1 MEQTL
6 PVDHNKARAP
16 LALLGALL
24 MTLLVFLAIPI
35 TQHLGNQRNDLIEFR
50 EAMTSTPPAPLILP
64 PPPEKVEQSEPEPT
78 PEFKQQL
85 QDFSLSQL
93 ELSLNPSISGALR
106 VGVTSAGFATEVD
119 ALSEIQKLFT
129 FADLQSAPRIIN
141 SPSIVYP
148 RELVRRGI
156 REGRVLAKIEIDTK
170 GRARVLEIISASDP
184 RLIQAA
190 KEVIRKARFTP
201 PKVGG
206 VPQKVIGEWPILLRA
221 PQ

>member
-6 PVDHNKARAP
+6 PVNHNKARAP

-50 EAMTSTPPAPLILP
+50 QAMTITPPAPLILP
-64 PPPEKVEQSEPEPT
+64 PPPEKVEQPEPQPT

-93 ELSLNPSISGALR
+93 ELSLNPGISGALR
-106 VGVTSAGFATEVD
+106 VAVTSTGFATEVD

-156 REGRVLAKIEIDTK
+156 REGRVDDTWAVNNTRGTLQISKGEKLLDLAESID
-170 GRARVLEIISASDP
+170 LS
-184 RLIQAA
+184 
-190 KEVIRKARFTP
+190 RKACARDADSQCATDAW
-201 PKVGG
+201 V
-206 VPQKVIGEWPILLRA
+206 
-221 PQ
+221 